1 MIFKKF
7 IFLLSVCLACVSS
20 YGQSQ
25 PPKSENSTRILIIFD
40 ASNSMYGHWQSDTK
54 INIAKRL
61 LNNIL
66 DSISTIENLQLAL
79 RVFGDLKDFPPQD
92 CNDTRLVV
100 PFSEGNAKKIAHFIK
115 YLTPRG
121 TTPIANTLAA
131 AGNDFPPCD
140 KCRNIIILITDGIE
154 ECNGDPCAVSQDLQ
168 KKGIVLKPFI
178 IGIGQNFAKEFE
190 CVGDYYDGSTE
201 EQFQKALKIVISY
214 ALNSTSCQVNLLDQ
228 AGNPTETNI
237 PMTFYNRMNNKI
249 IYQFVHTLN
258 NKGVPD
264 TLLIDPLI
272 KYRIQIHTIPPV
284 YIDSLGL
291 TPGKHTIVSAPTPQG
306 ELLVKFPA
314 SNIEKSALPVIVR
327 KNNENATLNVQ
338 YTNKKE
344 KYLVGKYDLEI
355 LTLPRLYI
363 DKVDIKQSY
372 TTTVEI
378 PAPGNVVIYLPANGY
393 GSIFQRKKDK
403 DLELVINLK
412 TEETMQTIQLQ
423 PGDYTIVFRA
433 KYVNKSIYTI
443 EKNFTI
449 ESNKNTTVNLNFR

>member
-1 MIFKKF
+1 
-7 IFLLSVCLACVSS
+7 
-20 YGQSQ
+20 
-25 PPKSENSTRILIIFD
+25 
-40 ASNSMYGHWQSDTK
+40 
-54 INIAKRL
+54 
-61 LNNIL
+61 
-66 DSISTIENLQLAL
+66 
-79 RVFGDLKDFPPQD
+79 
-92 CNDTRLVV
+92 
-100 PFSEGNAKKIAHFIK
+100 
-115 YLTPRG
+115 
-121 TTPIANTLAA
+121 
-131 AGNDFPPCD
+131 
-140 KCRNIIILITDGIE
+140 
-154 ECNGDPCAVSQDLQ
+154 
-168 KKGIVLKPFI
+168 VLKPFI
-178 IGIGQNFAKEFE
+178 IGIGQNFSKEFE

-201 EQFQKALKIVISY
+201 EQFQKALRIVISY

-237 PMTFYNRMNNKI
+237 PMTFYNRINNKI

-272 KYRIQIHTIPPV
+272 KYKIQIHTIPPV
-284 YIDSLGL
+284 YIDSLCL

-314 SNIEKSALPVIVR
+314 SNGEKSALPVLVR
-327 KNNENATLNVQ
+327 KTNDNATLNVQ

-344 KYLVGKYDLEI
+344 KYFVGKYDLEI

-363 DKVDIKQSY
+363 DNVEVKQSY

-378 PAPGNVVIYLPANGY
+378 PAPGNVIIYLPANGY
-393 GSIFQRKKDK
+393 GSIFERKKDK

-449 ESNKNTTVNLNFR
+449 ESNKNTTINLNFR

>member
-7 IFLLSVCLACVSS
+7 IFLLSVCLVCASAF
-20 YGQSQ
+20 GQSQ

-237 PMTFYNRMNNKI
+237 PMTFYNKMNNI
-249 IYQFVHTLN
+249 I
-258 NKGVPD
+258 
-264 TLLIDPLI
+264 I
-272 KYRIQIHTIPPV
+272 
-284 YIDSLGL
+284 
-291 TPGKHTIVSAPTPQG
+291 
-306 ELLVKFPA
+306 
-314 SNIEKSALPVIVR
+314 
-327 KNNENATLNVQ
+327 
-338 YTNKKE
+338 
-344 KYLVGKYDLEI
+344 
-355 LTLPRLYI
+355 
-363 DKVDIKQSY
+363 
-372 TTTVEI
+372 
-378 PAPGNVVIYLPANGY
+378 
-393 GSIFQRKKDK
+393 
-403 DLELVINLK
+403 INLCIHLIIK
-412 TEETMQTIQLQ
+412 VTIL
-423 PGDYTIVFRA
+423 Y
-433 KYVNKSIYTI
+433 K
-443 EKNFTI
+443 
-449 ESNKNTTVNLNFR
+449 